1 MNLEVDYLIHF
12 FQKNTPSL
20 NKGEMGEQDDAAP
33 ASAPS
38 TGGGGGSSSS
48 VPKWADSYPLKRGKA
63 NMLWKSG
70 EKWNTGL
77 TRGAANQIW

>member
-12 FQKNTPSL
+12 FQKNTP
-20 NKGEMGEQDDAAP
+20 NATKEEMDEQDDAPP

-38 TGGGGGSSSS
+38 TGGGGGSS

-63 NMLWKSG
+63 NMLGKGG

>member
-12 FQKNTPSL
+12 FQKNTP
-20 NKGEMGEQDDAAP
+20 NTTKEEMEEQDDAAP

-38 TGGGGGSSSS
+38 TGGGGGS
-48 VPKWADSYPLKRGKA
+48 VPKWADSYPLKRGKS
-63 NMLWKSG
+63 NMLGKSG

-77 TRGAANQIW
+77 TRGSANQIW

>member
-12 FQKNTPSL
+12 FQKNTP
-20 NKGEMGEQDDAAP
+20 NGTKEEMEEQDDAAP

-38 TGGGGGSSSS
+38 TGGGGGS
-48 VPKWADSYPLKRGKA
+48 VPKWADSYPLKRGKS
-63 NMLWKSG
+63 NMLGRGG

-77 TRGAANQIW
+77 TRGSANQIW

>member
-12 FQKNTPSL
+12 FQKNTP
-20 NKGEMGEQDDAAP
+20 NTTKEEMEEQDDAAAAP
-33 ASAPS
+33 AAAPS
-38 TGGGGGSSSS
+38 TGGGGGS

>member
-12 FQKNTPSL
+12 FQKNTPNST
-20 NKGEMGEQDDAAP
+20 KEEMEEQDDA
-33 ASAPS
+33 APS
-38 TGGGGGSSSS
+38 TGGGGGS
-48 VPKWADSYPLKRGKA
+48 VPKWSDSYNLKRGKS
-63 NMLWKSG
+63 NMLGKSG

>member
-12 FQKNTPSL
+12 FQKNTP
-20 NKGEMGEQDDAAP
+20 NTTKEEMEEQDDTAA
-33 ASAPS
+33 APS
-38 TGGGGGSSSS
+38 TGGGGGS

>member
-12 FQKNTPSL
+12 FQKNTP
-20 NKGEMGEQDDAAP
+20 NTTKEEMDEQDDAAP
-33 ASAPS
+33 ASPPS
-38 TGGGGGSSSS
+38 SGGSSSS
-48 VPKWADSYPLKRGKA
+48 VPKWEDSYPLKRGKA

-70 EKWNTGL
+70 EKWTTGL

>member
-12 FQKNTPSL
+12 FQKNTPNS
-20 NKGEMGEQDDAAP
+20 NKEEMEEQDDAAP
-33 ASAPS
+33 ASPPS
-38 TGGGGGSSSS
+38 TGGGGGS
-48 VPKWADSYPLKRGKA
+48 VPKWSDSYNLKRGKA

>member
-12 FQKNTPSL
+12 FQKNTPNS
-20 NKGEMGEQDDAAP
+20 NKEEMEEQDDAAP

-38 TGGGGGSSSS
+38 TGGGGGS
-48 VPKWADSYPLKRGKA
+48 VPKWSDSYNLKRGKS
-63 NMLWKSG
+63 NMLGKSG

>member
-12 FQKNTPSL
+12 FQKNTP
-20 NKGEMGEQDDAAP
+20 NTTKEEMEEQDDAAP

-38 TGGGGGSSSS
+38 TGGGGGS
-48 VPKWADSYPLKRGKA
+48 VPKWADSYNLKRGKA
-63 NMLWKSG
+63 NMLGRGG

>member
-12 FQKNTPSL
+12 FQKNTP
-20 NKGEMGEQDDAAP
+20 NGTKEEMEEQEDAAAP

-38 TGGGGGSSSS
+38 TGGGGGS

>member
-12 FQKNTPSL
+12 FQKNTP
-20 NKGEMGEQDDAAP
+20 NGTKEEMEEQDDAA
-33 ASAPS
+33 AAPS
-38 TGGGGGSSSS
+38 TGGGGS